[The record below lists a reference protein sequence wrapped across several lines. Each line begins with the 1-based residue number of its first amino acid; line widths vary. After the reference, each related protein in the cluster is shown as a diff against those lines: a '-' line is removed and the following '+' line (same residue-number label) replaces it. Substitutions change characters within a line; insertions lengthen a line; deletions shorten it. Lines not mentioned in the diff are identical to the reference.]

1 MRPPAIPRHGE
12 GARPAAAVPADPDAL
27 DDALARQ
34 RMLVEGLARLLEA
47 GGHAPARF
55 ETHISWVL
63 VAGGYAWKIKKAV
76 RLPYLD
82 FSTLAARRFY
92 CMEELRLNRR
102 LGPGLY
108 LAVVPLA
115 GTADNPVPGGRG
127 AAIEYALLMRA
138 FDQRAVWERRIAE
151 GMLGGAEA
159 DMLAAWLARF
169 HLDAPRAPPAAAWG
183 APDTVAA
190 AFAATLDELAQ
201 RTGGD
206 DHGNGDLA
214 ALRQW
219 EEGLRPTLADRL
231 AQRKAAGM
239 VRECHGDLHCGNILT
254 LDGQVQVFD
263 CIEFSEALRWIDVMD
278 DLAFLHMD
286 LALRG
291 RLDLAA
297 GLLSRYLEFTGD
309 YDGLAVLRHYR
320 VHRALVRA
328 KVLLLR
334 AAQPGAPGARETARR
349 DGLRYLAFARGGTR
363 AGPAAILI
371 THGCSGSGK
380 TYFSR
385 LLVKELGVVQLRSDV
400 ERKRLAA
407 VGQTGRAG
415 LGPGT
420 PLYGKAASQA
430 TYARLLD
437 LARGIA
443 GAGWPVVVDATF
455 LAAAERARFQALAK
469 ELALPFFIFHLR
481 ARHATMIARLHGRN
495 RAGKDAS
502 DADAAVLARQLQ
514 GGDPLGPDE
523 LTRTIVVDTEAG
535 DDAGRVRAAC
545 APVLA
550 AMAAR
555 TQRPMPAATATPRG
569 PPVAGR

>member
-1 MRPPAIPRHGE
+1 MRPPAIAPDGD
-12 GARPAAAVPADPDAL
+12 GPATAAADPDAL

-47 GGHAPARF
+47 GGHAAARF
-55 ETHISWVL
+55 ETHISWVI
-63 VAGGYAWKIKKAV
+63 VAGGYAWKIKKAL

-102 LGPGLY
+102 LGSGLY

-115 GTADNPVPGGRG
+115 GTSDEPIPGGEG
-127 AAIEYALLMRA
+127 PASEYAVLMRA
-138 FDQRAVWERRIAE
+138 FDQQAVWERRIAA
-151 GMLGGAEA
+151 GILGGAEA
-159 DMLAAWLARF
+159 GMLAARLARF

-190 AFAATLDELAQ
+190 AFGATLDELAQ
-201 RTGGD
+201 RLGGGGD
-206 DHGNGDLA
+206 EDGSSGDLA

-219 EEGLRPTLADRL
+219 EAGSRTALADRL
-231 AQRKAAGM
+231 ARRKAAGM

-263 CIEFSEALRWIDVMD
+263 CIEFNEALRWIDVMD
-278 DLAFLHMD
+278 DLAFLDMD
-286 LALRG
+286 LAVRG
-291 RLDLAA
+291 RPELAA
-297 GLLSRYLEFTGD
+297 GLLSRYLELTGD

-334 AAQPGAPGARETARR
+334 ADQPGEPGAREAARR
-349 DGLRYLAFARGGTR
+349 DGLRYLACARGGMR

-380 TYFSR
+380 THFSR
-385 LLVKELGVVQLRSDV
+385 LLVQELGAVQVRSDV

-407 VGQTGRAG
+407 AGQAGMAG
-415 LGPGT
+415 LAPGT
-420 PLYGKAASQA
+420 PPYGEAATRA

-437 LARGIA
+437 LARAIA

-469 ELALPFFIFHLR
+469 ELDLPFFIVDLR
-481 ARHATMIARLHGRN
+481 ARRATMIARLRSRN
-495 RAGKDAS
+495 RAGNDVS
-502 DADAAVLARQLQ
+502 DADEAVLERQLR
-514 GGDPLGPDE
+514 GGDPLAPDE
-523 LTRTIVVDTEAG
+523 LARTIVVDTDAG
-535 DDAGRVRAAC
+535 DAAASLRAACVPVRAAMTAH
-545 APVLA
+545 APS
-550 AMAAR
+550 
-555 TQRPMPAATATPRG
+555 RPGSSGA
-569 PPVAGR
+569 V